1 MHSKIIKQNHKL
13 SNSKVINTRLT
24 RNAPNRQSFT
34 AIFWEKSSS
43 AMHKLSTGIRI
54 LFYLHK
60 ITACF
65 RILLCSS
72 TQIYYKMNCHNSAK
86 IICTLYKIRAQQQWI
101 EKQVFAISSHIYQT
115 VSEDYLLLH
124 KMSVPQSFAKH
135 SYPSITRTSAKASAT
150 SHVKKLGTKKHMSI
164 HCHNYYYNKSNS
176 GHQTKNQHI
185 KHQDNQNHKPLFKV
199 FWIQINIYWV
209 LHHCTSV

>member
-1 MHSKIIKQNHKL
+1 MLQTGSL
-13 SNSKVINTRLT
+13 SPQFFEK
-24 RNAPNRQSFT
+24 
-34 AIFWEKSSS
+34 KSSS

-115 VSEDYLLLH
+115 VSQDYLLLH
-124 KMSVPQSFAKH
+124 KISVPQSFAKNTA
-135 SYPSITRTSAKASAT
+135 IQTSQELQQKLVLQVMSKTDYKKA
-150 SHVKKLGTKKHMSI
+150 
-164 HCHNYYYNKSNS
+164 YE
-176 GHQTKNQHI
+176 HI
-185 KHQDNQNHKPLFKV
+185 LPQL
-199 FWIQINIYWV
+199 
-209 LHHCTSV
+209 LL

>member
-1 MHSKIIKQNHKL
+1 MLQTGSL
-13 SNSKVINTRLT
+13 SPHFFEK
-24 RNAPNRQSFT
+24 
-34 AIFWEKSSS
+34 KSSS

-72 TQIYYKMNCHNSAK
+72 TQIYYKMNCQNSAK

-135 SYPSITRTSAKASAT
+135 SYPSITTTSTKANAT
-150 SHVKKLGTKKHMSI
+150 SHAKNWLQKSIWAYTATIIIIISPIVDTKPQKTAH
-164 HCHNYYYNKSNS
+164 
-176 GHQTKNQHI
+176 
-185 KHQDNQNHKPLFKV
+185 
-199 FWIQINIYWV
+199 
-209 LHHCTSV
+209 